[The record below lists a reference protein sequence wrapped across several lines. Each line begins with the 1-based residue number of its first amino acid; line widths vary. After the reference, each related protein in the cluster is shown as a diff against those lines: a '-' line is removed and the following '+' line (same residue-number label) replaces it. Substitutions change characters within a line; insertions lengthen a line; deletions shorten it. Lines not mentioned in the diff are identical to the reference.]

1 MTAAR
6 RAAAVVV
13 AALVAAF
20 WVVAGATAA
29 SAHANLVR
37 SDPLQGSRV
46 ETAPTAVTLT
56 FSENVGISDRSIE
69 VVDGNGRRVDAGK
82 PGHGAGGSASVTVP
96 LSGGLARGTYTV
108 VWRVA
113 SADSHPVAGTYS
125 FGLGVEPGAVRTTVS
140 ASSPDSVAVHG
151 AARALSL
158 AAAAGLVGGATFC
171 LLVWPAGAGSSR
183 ARRLVGAA
191 WWTSLGATVLLL
203 LVEGPYGGG
212 RSLASAF
219 DPALLRSTVTTRY
232 GQLLVLRLVVLG
244 LAVPLLRRVRE
255 DRTALTPLAGLG
267 AMFLLTFSLAEHSG
281 QGRLVGLAVVADAV
295 HAAAACLWLGGLAT
309 LLWVVLVKPAPG
321 DPRPD
326 LVTVLPRWSRVAAG
340 SVAAIVVTG
349 LFQTW
354 REVGG
359 TEELTG
365 TTYGKVLLAKV
376 ALVAVMLAVAAT
388 ARALVLRI
396 ARRDPDAATFA
407 LRLRSRVLTESV
419 VGVLVV
425 AVTAVLV
432 STVPARDAFDA
443 PFSASLD
450 AVGVEGETI
459 KVLVDVDSTRTG
471 LTEMHVYAFTTFGDP
486 LTFETATASLT
497 NKAKGLGPIRV
508 DLPVVAPGHGTTD
521 ALVVPAAG
529 DWTVSVRVLTD
540 ATTAYTATA
549 TLPVRG

>member
-1 MTAAR
+1 MTR
-6 RAAAVVV
+6 RRLAAAVTAVLG
-13 AALVAAF
+13 AAL

-29 SAHANLVR
+29 SAHANLVQTE
-37 SDPLQGSRV
+37 PLQGTRV

-56 FSENVGISDRSIE
+56 FSESVGISDRSVE

-82 PGHGAGGSASVTVP
+82 PARLADRADTVTVP
-96 LSGGLARGTYTV
+96 LSAGLARGTYTV

-113 SADSHPVAGTYS
+113 SADSHPVAGTFS
-125 FGLGVEPGAVRTTVS
+125 FGLGVEAGAVRTTVA
-140 ASSPDSVAVHG
+140 ASSPDTVAVHG

-158 AAAAGLVGGATFC
+158 AAAAGLVGGAVFC
-171 LLVWPAGAGSSR
+171 LVVWPAGAGSSR
-183 ARRLVGAA
+183 ARRLVVAS
-191 WWTSLGATVLLL
+191 WWGSVAATVLLL
-203 LVEGPYGGG
+203 VVEGPYGGG
-212 RSLASAF
+212 RSLGSVL

-232 GQLLVLRLVVLG
+232 GQLLLLRLVVLG
-244 LAVPLLRRVRE
+244 LAVPLLRRVRD

-267 AMFLLTFSLAEHSG
+267 ALFLLTFSLAEHSG

-295 HAAAACLWLGGLAT
+295 HAAAACVWLGGLAT
-309 LLWVVLVKPAPG
+309 LLGVVLVRPAAG

-326 LVTVLPRWSRVAAG
+326 LGAVLPRWSRTATG
-340 SVAAIVVTG
+340 SVAAILATG

-359 TEELTG
+359 LDELTG
-365 TTYGKVLLAKV
+365 TTYGRVLLGKV
-376 ALVAVMLAVAAT
+376 GLVAVMLAVAAT
-388 ARALVLRI
+388 ARALVVRI
-396 ARRDPDAATFA
+396 ARRDPDSATFA

-443 PFSASLD
+443 PFTQTVE
-450 AVGVEGETI
+450 AVGVEGDRI
-459 KVLVDVDSTRTG
+459 KVLVDLDSTRTG
-471 LTEMHVYAFTTFGDP
+471 LTAMHVYAFTSFGDP
-486 LTFETATASLT
+486 LKFESATASLT
-497 NKAKGLGPIRV
+497 NKSRNLGPIRV

-521 ALVVPAAG
+521 ALVIPAAG
-529 DWTVSVRVLTD
+529 EWTVTVRVLTD
-540 ATTAYTATA
+540 AATAWTATT